1 MKNNKIGVFK
11 ILRNIKNIFVH
22 VRSSLKFIFLI
33 IISTVLIAG
42 IISLVYRPMY
52 SVTLNGEF
60 IGYTKNKSKLQKRI
74 NEYIENGENKENI
87 AFIDVASLPEYSLCL
102 LKRDNQTNDDEI
114 FDTIKNSGTTY
125 YKYYAIVEDNK
136 EKYYV
141 STKEEAESIINK
153 LKEKKSR
160 NIDDIAY
167 TQIHST
173 ELKEFKD
180 VEAIVTAL
188 YEKPKVV
195 VASSG
200 YSTYNGARIVNGSAP
215 SAQVLG
221 IGLVKP
227 VSGTISSR
235 FGARA
240 SGNHKGLDIAA
251 PTGRTIAAAATG
263 TVTFS
268 GWDSYGLGYC
278 VKISHG
284 NGVDTVYGHCSKLYV
299 TKGQK
304 VSAGEAI
311 AAVGSTG
318 NSTGSHLHLEI
329 RVNGVPQ
336 NPQLYLYK

>member
-11 ILRNIKNIFVH
+11 ILRSIKNIFVH

-33 IISTVLIAG
+33 IIATVLIAG

-60 IGYTKNKSKLQKRI
+60 IGYTTNKSKLQKRI
-74 NEYIENGENKENI
+74 NEYIENGEGNSNI
-87 AFIDVASLPEYSLCL
+87 AFIDVESLPEYSLCL
-102 LKRDNQTNDDEI
+102 LKKENQTNDDEI
-114 FDTIKNSGTTY
+114 FERIKNSGTTY
-125 YKYYAIVEDNK
+125 YEYYAIVEKNE

-160 NIDDIAY
+160 NIDNLAY
-167 TQIHST
+167 TQIHAT

-180 VEAIVTAL
+180 TESVITAL
-188 YEKPKVV
+188 YQKPRVV

-200 YSTYNGARIVNGSAP
+200 YSTYSGSRIVNSSAP

-221 IGLVKP
+221 IGLIKP

-235 FGARA
+235 FGGRS
-240 SGNHKGLDIAA
+240 SGTHHGIDIAA
-251 PTGRTIAAAATG
+251 PTGRTIAAAAGG

-268 GWDSYGLGYC
+268 GWDTYGLGYC

-284 NGVDTVYGHCSKLYV
+284 NGVSTTYGHCSKLYV
-299 TKGQK
+299 TAGQT

-329 RVNGVPQ
+329 SVNGVRQ

>member
-1 MKNNKIGVFK
+1 MFK
-11 ILRNIKNIFVH
+11 ILRSIKNIFVH

-33 IISTVLIAG
+33 IIATVLIAG

-60 IGYTKNKSKLQKRI
+60 IGYTTNKSKLQKRI
-74 NEYIENGENKENI
+74 NEYLENGEGNNNI
-87 AFIDVASLPEYSLCL
+87 AFIDVQSLPEYSLCL
-102 LKRDNQTNDDEI
+102 LKKENQTNDDEI
-114 FDTIKNSGTTY
+114 FERIKNSGTTY
-125 YKYYAIVEDNK
+125 YEYYAIVEKNE

-160 NIDDIAY
+160 NIDNLAY
-167 TQIHST
+167 TQIHAT

-180 VEAIVTAL
+180 TESIITAL
-188 YEKPKVV
+188 YEKPIV
-195 VASSG
+195 VATSG
-200 YSTYNGARIVNGSAP
+200 YSTYSGARIVNSSAP

-221 IGLVKP
+221 IGLIKP
-227 VSGTISSR
+227 VSGTITSR

-240 SGNHKGLDIAA
+240 SGTHHGIDIAA
-251 PTGRTIAAAATG
+251 PTGTTIAASAGG

-268 GWDSYGLGYC
+268 GWDTYGLGYC

-284 NGVDTVYGHCSKLYV
+284 NGVSTTYGHCSKLYV
-299 TKGQK
+299 TAGQT

-318 NSTGSHLHLEI
+318 NSSGSHLHLEI
-329 RVNGVPQ
+329 SVNGVRQ

>member
-11 ILRNIKNIFVH
+11 ILRSIKNIFVH

-33 IISTVLIAG
+33 IIATVLIAG

-60 IGYTKNKSKLQKRI
+60 IGYTTNKSKLQKRI
-74 NEYIENGENKENI
+74 NEYLENGEGNNNI
-87 AFIDVASLPEYSLCL
+87 AFIDVQSLPEYSLCL
-102 LKRDNQTNDDEI
+102 LKKENQTNDDEI
-114 FDTIKNSGTTY
+114 FERIKNSGTTY
-125 YKYYAIVEDNK
+125 YEYYAIVEKNE

-160 NIDDIAY
+160 NIDNLAY
-167 TQIHST
+167 TQIHAT

-180 VEAIVTAL
+180 TESIITAL
-188 YEKPKVV
+188 YEKPVV
-195 VASSG
+195 VATSG
-200 YSTYNGARIVNGSAP
+200 YSTYSGARIVNSSAP

-221 IGLVKP
+221 IGLIKP
-227 VSGTISSR
+227 VSGTITSR
-235 FGARA
+235 FGTRA
-240 SGNHKGLDIAA
+240 SGNHHGIDIAA
-251 PTGRTIAAAATG
+251 PTGTTIAASAGG

-268 GWDSYGLGYC
+268 GWDTYGLGYC
-278 VKISHG
+278 VRISHG
-284 NGVDTVYGHCSKLYV
+284 NGVSTTYGHCSKLYV
-299 TKGQK
+299 TAGQT

-329 RVNGVPQ
+329 SVNGVRQ